1 MKNKKLKKVLL
12 IGCGS
17 EIGSMLISM
26 NDSKKDG
33 FIIDTVLTK
42 KIDKKDS
49 LKSIYARMVI
59 LNPNLV
65 DKILINQKKDT
76 IKINNKEI
84 KFIWGD
90 IKKIKVGI
98 LKKKFDATIVA
109 TSKIHISNKN
119 LMKKFLKIS
128 NYVLGVAESE
138 NIPSLYPNLI
148 STKSKII
155 EKNPQNV
162 KNVENKIFAL
172 GSCQSNGW
180 QAQLKALTE
189 IFKNSELEYF
199 KMLGTEVDIVHPD
212 TPQGRLG
219 TKSIQARD
227 QDARNNLRP
236 SFSQVKI
243 SMDKLFPSSNN
254 VHTIS
259 LRTLVNPPGFQIV
272 RFYFKHKL
280 KNGKTMSKTDILGRL
295 KEFSKKN
302 PEILRLSDSSL
313 GSRAY
318 ESMETSAVTLA
329 EEKYFHYYQN
339 IFSTPNNRSD
349 ICQIIMQSYIHNT
362 RGYCRSVLNCLS
374 HIFKKRDKTFY
385 FANKKH

>member
-17 EIGSMLISM
+17 EIGSMLLSM
-26 NDSKKDG
+26 NNFKKDG
-33 FIIDTVLTK
+33 FNIDTVLTK
-42 KIDKKDS
+42 KIDKNDS

-65 DKILINQKKDT
+65 DKIKINQKKNT
-76 IKINNKEI
+76 IKINNREI

-90 IKKIKVGI
+90 VTKIKVGI
-98 LKKKFDATIVA
+98 FKKKFDATIVA
-109 TSKIHISNKN
+109 TSKKHISNKSI
-119 LMKKFLKIS
+119 MKKFLKVS
-128 NYVLGVAESE
+128 NYVLGVAESK
-138 NIPSLYPNLI
+138 NFPSLYPNLI
-148 STKSKII
+148 SAKSKII
-155 EKNPQNV
+155 ERNPRNIKNA
-162 KNVENKIFAL
+162 KDKIFAL

-243 SMDKLFPSSNN
+243 SMDKLFPGSNN

-259 LRTLVNPPGFQIV
+259 LRTLISPPGFQIV
-272 RFYFKHKL
+272 RFYFKYKL
-280 KNGKTMSKTDILGRL
+280 KNGYNMSKSKILKRL

-313 GSRAY
+313 GSRAF
-318 ESMETSAVTLA
+318 ENLETAAVTLV
-329 EEKYFHYYQN
+329 EEKYFHYNQN
-339 IFSTPNNRSD
+339 IFSSTNTRSN

-374 HIFKKRDKTFY
+374 HIFKKRDKAFY
-385 FANKKH
+385 FANK

>member
-1 MKNKKLKKVLL
+1 MKNKKFKKVLL

-26 NDSKKDG
+26 NNPNKDG
-33 FIIDTVLTK
+33 FNINTVLTK
-42 KIDKKDS
+42 KIDKNDS
-49 LKSIYARMVI
+49 LESIYARMVI
-59 LNPNLV
+59 LNPNLI
-65 DKILINQKKDT
+65 DKIIINKKKNT
-76 IKINNKEI
+76 IQINNREI

-90 IKKIKVGI
+90 IRKIKVTVF
-98 LKKKFDATIVA
+98 KKKFDATIVA
-109 TSKIHISNKN
+109 TSKQHISNKN
-119 LMKKFLKIS
+119 IMKKFLKVS
-128 NYVLGVAESE
+128 NYVFGVAESK

-155 EKNPQNV
+155 EKNPQNINNV
-162 KNVENKIFAL
+162 KNKIFAL

-180 QAQLKALTE
+180 QAQLKALTD

-199 KMLGTEVDIVHPD
+199 KMLGAEVDIVHPD

-254 VHTIS
+254 IHTIS

-280 KNGKTMSKTDILGRL
+280 KNGNTMSKSKILKRL
-295 KEFSKKN
+295 REFSKKN

-313 GSRAY
+313 GSKAF
-318 ESMETSAVTLA
+318 ENLETSAVTLA
-329 EEKYFHYYQN
+329 EEKYFHYYQD
-339 IFSTPNNRSD
+339 IFSNPNNRSN

-362 RGYCRSVLNCLS
+362 RGYCRSVLNCLR
-374 HIFKKRDKTFY
+374 HIFKNSNKAFY
-385 FANKKH
+385 FANKQN